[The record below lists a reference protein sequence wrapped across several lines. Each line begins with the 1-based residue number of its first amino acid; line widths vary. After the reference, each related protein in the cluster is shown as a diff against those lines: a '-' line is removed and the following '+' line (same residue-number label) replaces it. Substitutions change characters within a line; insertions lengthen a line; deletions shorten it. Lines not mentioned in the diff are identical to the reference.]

1 MDAEDRG
8 QLVLVAG
15 FALAVV
21 LVALVLLANTAIF
34 TENLATRDN
43 GVGEREVLGYRS
55 SAVDGAGGI
64 VDREN
69 AAEYANGERDLLEG
83 NVSDGL
89 AALDSQLRESAGR
102 NAASARADVNA
113 ATFTNGSLVRQ
124 NGTADDPRQFTNAS
138 DDRPDWTVA
147 TGLERDGDGN
157 ATRAF
162 VAVVT
167 SSSLEPASAS
177 DPDDAFH
184 VVVTNG
190 SAAWHAYVYQNASGG
205 IAVGVKSAGEPV
217 SATSEVCSV
226 AASNATVDFTGGSL
240 GGVDCPGL
248 AFGGDVA
255 GSATTD
261 GYGVLVRNGDRAA
274 GGYDLTVRTAGSG
287 SVSTGNVSATPSA
300 DEPYRVPAVY
310 AVEFPIEYRTGE
322 VTYAETVRVAPGE
335 RDD

>member
-1 MDAEDRG
+1 
-8 QLVLVAG
+8 
-15 FALAVV
+15 
-21 LVALVLLANTAIF
+21 
-34 TENLATRDN
+34 
-43 GVGEREVLGYRS
+43 
-55 SAVDGAGGI
+55 
-64 VDREN
+64 
-69 AAEYANGERDLLEG
+69 
-83 NVSDGL
+83 
-89 AALDSQLRESAGR
+89 
-102 NAASARADVNA
+102 
-113 ATFTNGSLVRQ
+113 
-124 NGTADDPRQFTNAS
+124 
-138 DDRPDWTVA
+138 
-147 TGLERDGDGN
+147 
-157 ATRAF
+157 
-162 VAVVT
+162 
-167 SSSLEPASAS
+167 
-177 DPDDAFH
+177 
-184 VVVTNG
+184 
-190 SAAWHAYVYQNASGG
+190 VYQNASGG

-261 GYGVLVRNGDRAA
+261 GYDVLVRNGDRAA

>member
-1 MDAEDRG
+1 MDREDRG

-21 LVALVLLANTAIF
+21 LVALVLLTNTAIF

-43 GVGEREVLGYRS
+43 GVGERDVLGYRS
-55 SAVDGAGGI
+55 SVVDGAGGI

-69 AAEYANGERDLLEG
+69 AAEYGDGERDLLEG

-89 AALDSQLRESAGR
+89 AALDSQLREAAGR
-102 NAASARADVNA
+102 NAASARTDVDA
-113 ATFTNGSLVRQ
+113 ATFTDGSLVRQ
-124 NGTADDPRQFTNAS
+124 NGTVADPRQFTNATGA
-138 DDRPDWTVA
+138 PNWTVA
-147 TGLERDGDGN
+147 TDLERAGDGN

-167 SSSLEPASAS
+167 ADSLASVSAS
-177 DPDDAFH
+177 DPDEAFH

-190 SAAWHAYVYQNASGG
+190 SAAWHAYVYENSSSGA
-205 IAVGVKSAGEPV
+205 IAVGVESVGEPA
-217 SATSEVCSV
+217 SATTQVCSV
-226 AASNATVDFTGGSL
+226 SASNATVDFTGRSL
-240 GGVDCPGL
+240 GGADCPGL

-261 GYGVLVRNGDRAA
+261 GYDVLVRNGDRAA

-287 SVSTGNVSATPSA
+287 SVSTGNLSTPPSA
-300 DEPYRVPAVY
+300 DEPYSVPAVY
-310 AVEFPIEYRTGE
+310 AVELPIEYRTSE